1 MGMYKD
7 AGVNIQETRRLA
19 GRLFELTTDN
29 SLKDFTGAVEIEGK
43 KIFNCCDG
51 IGTKIIPL
59 YERKMYKTIAA
70 DLVAAN
76 LNDMATKDVKTVGF
90 CDYIAVNKLDSDAV
104 LKIILELKQVLE
116 IHGCKLTGGETA
128 EMPDILKNGVIDISG
143 FATGIGN
150 EETEQGRSGDIIIG
164 LKSSGIHSNGFS
176 LIRKLYN
183 EKKLSD
189 KEFEECLTPSY
200 IYYNVL
206 RKLWDEKLIK
216 SGANITGGGIIEN
229 LSRIVDIKKCE
240 LFWKNIPKMQIYQ
253 KLKRI
258 AGDEIYDVFNCGIGF
273 CIIADKK
280 NREKIFELCKKFSP
294 FEFGRVK

>member
-7 AGVNIQETRRLA
+7 SGVNLQEARKLT
-19 GRLFELTTDN
+19 GKLFEVTSDN
-29 SLKDFTGAVEIEGK
+29 CLKDFTGSAEFGNI

-59 YERKMYKTIAA
+59 YERKMYKTIAI
-70 DLVAAN
+70 DLTAAN
-76 LNDMATKDVKTVGF
+76 LNDMATKDIKAICF
-90 CDYIAVNKLDSDAV
+90 CDYIAVNKLESEAV
-104 LKIILELKQVLE
+104 LNIILELKQILKTCN
-116 IHGCKLTGGETA
+116 CKLIGGETS
-128 EMPDILKNGVIDISG
+128 EMRTVLKDGKMDISG
-143 FATGIGN
+143 FATGIGTS
-150 EETEQGRSGDIIIG
+150 ETQPIVSGDVIIG

-176 LIRKLYN
+176 LIGKLYG
-183 EKKLSD
+183 EKKLTAE
-189 KEFEECLTPSY
+189 EFEECLIPSY

-206 RKLWDEKLIK
+206 RKLWEQRLIK

-240 LFWKNIPKMQIYQ
+240 LFWKNIPEMNIY
-253 KLKRI
+253 KRLKQLT
-258 AGDEIYDVFNCGIGF
+258 GNEVYDVFNCGVGF

-280 NREKIFELCKKFSP
+280 NRENIFEVCKEFSP

>member
-1 MGMYKD
+1 MGMYND
-7 AGVNIQETRRLA
+7 AGVNLSEARKLTK
-19 GRLFELTTDN
+19 RLFEITKDN
-29 SLKDFTGAVEIEGK
+29 NLKDFAGSVDAEGK

-76 LNDMATKDVKTVGF
+76 LNDMAAKNVKAVGF
-90 CDYIAVNKLDSDAV
+90 CDYIAVNKLESNAIV
-104 LKIILELKQVLE
+104 EIIRELKQVLE
-116 IHGCKLTGGETA
+116 SCNCKLTGGETS
-128 EMPDILKNGVIDISG
+128 EMPDILKDGVIDITG
-143 FATGIGN
+143 FATGTGHA
-150 EETEQGRSGDIIIG
+150 ETQPINAGDIIIG
-164 LKSSGIHSNGFS
+164 LQSSGIHSNGFS

-189 KEFEECLTPSY
+189 EEFEECLTPSY

-253 KLKRI
+253 KLQQI
-258 AGDEIYDVFNCGIGF
+258 VGDEIYDVFNCGIGF

-280 NREKIFELCKKFSP
+280 NREKIFELCKEFSP